1 MKCLLSFLLT
11 ILFLLSS
18 FTNVDAK
25 EFCLKQGTLFK
36 VMNIREI
43 SSALVDEGDTVSV
56 LATEPTYIGNSTL
69 FPANTIFEGYVQ
81 KINEPIEGVNAAMKI
96 KMTKVIT
103 PENKTYQINGY
114 LTTGQGISMGGNSTP
129 VKYYVPIPH
138 YIEDIGGAV
147 ASYMPT
153 NMHYMGQNL
162 LIKAGAELF
171 VVLDSDFVFKQ

>member
-1 MKCLLSFLLT
+1 MKRISICLLMFLVLACS
-11 ILFLLSS
+11 LLP
-18 FTNVDAK
+18 TCAR
-25 EFCLKQGTLFK
+25 EFCLKRGTLFK
-36 VMNIREI
+36 VINIREI

-96 KMTKVIT
+96 KMTRVVT
-103 PENKTYQINGY
+103 PENKSYQINAY
-114 LTTGQGISMGGNSTP
+114 LTTGQGLSMGGNSTP

-147 ASYMPT
+147 MSYMPT

-171 VVLDSDFVFKQ
+171 VVLDSDFIFEQ